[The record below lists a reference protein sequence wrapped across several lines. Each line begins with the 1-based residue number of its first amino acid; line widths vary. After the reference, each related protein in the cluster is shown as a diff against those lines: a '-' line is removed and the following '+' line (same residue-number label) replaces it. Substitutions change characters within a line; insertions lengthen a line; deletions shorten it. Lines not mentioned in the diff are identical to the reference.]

1 MALGVNRLKKVSTL
15 FNAGAIERF
24 TPASLQHIIL
34 HADFKAA
41 ADVFLQSDVFHDEF
55 TRLPSAT
62 SVPYWQGSGLDYG
75 FASTSTIKGTI
86 DVAGTPKSITM
97 SGVLGVIFDHDAA
110 GIVCENSRVT
120 TQYNPKAEFTN
131 WFYKEDAG
139 YYIDSNE
146 NAIVYYVQ

>member
-1 MALGVNRLKKVSTL
+1 MRGVVKVNEYFKVFDAEGFVKNLK
-15 FNAGAIERF
+15 N
-24 TPASLQHIIL
+24 
-34 HADFKAA
+34 
-41 ADVFLQSDVFHDEF
+41 DVFHDEF
-55 TRLPSAT
+55 TRLPAAT

-75 FASTSTIKGTI
+75 FSSTSTIKGTI
-86 DVAGTPKSITM
+86 AVGDSTKSITM